1 VNYERFIA
9 INSIPSQPF
18 FRVADRK
25 SKEIQIPNFFVE
37 TLIVLDEFD

>member
-1 VNYERFIA
+1 MGILLQLTAFHHSR
-9 INSIPSQPF
+9 F

-25 SKEIQIPNFFVE
+25 LKEIQIPDFFVE